1 MSLVVL
7 PGLVQGTDEWL
18 QQRCGMVTASAVDRL
33 LTATGRVADTD
44 GHAHN
49 NLVVTLTQGDP
60 S

>member
-33 LTATGRVADTD
+33 FPVVAIAAHHDVCAEHRLTRRGQR
-44 GHAHN
+44 
-49 NLVVTLTQGDP
+49 
-60 S
+60 